1 MNKKKSKN
9 QKIAKELTHK
19 NIQIFYN
26 DEDPIFFIMIDE
38 QNLYISHENDII
50 QTPKDI
56 QMKISIFFLWDCP
69 FYKENRIIWIK
80 DLIQINKN
88 NKNNIFDII
97 RNKDS
102 LFILSLVN
110 DKENYD
116 SLLRFLNKNLEIR
129 ALLKNNKPTKK
140 DIKKENFKVLLT
152 KNTEIYETRKRKGED
167 LIIACSQDG
176 EIIAIDPQS
185 GKKVKEFVGFGNG
198 VYQTVDY
205 QNTIYGFGG
214 SNEIVCWD
222 FETTKIITR
231 IPTQE
236 LVFCGHLEEESGKIF
251 VGSETGNILVLD
263 PERNK
268 IIKEFKSHSSFV
280 EQIDSLDGIVYT
292 SGMGLNERIKSWDSK
307 TYRQLKTYEG
317 YAQGTSGIRIK
328 WNYLITLGM
337 NENNNNQ
344 IKVWDLETTE
354 LLYFANFTKH
364 LCYSFTISENF
375 IYVTNTSGLITID
388 VESQLENYSCS
399 NFNFL
404 KFLKNPKFS
413 DLEIFDYPVHKFL
426 VKSRC
431 LKEASEI
438 KTILENNFSKQETFK
453 FLEWVYGKEFNSFSS
468 MNEIQKIFDKLEIH
482 ELKTKTLQS
491 DLINSYSDENSKDF
505 SIIVKDQDN
514 NDEDEEKVGYEEE
527 IKVHKFILFTKCGL
541 FQDFFENFAKETNK
555 VQDYSGKSIE
565 SIEHFIKYLYFNE
578 LKLTGDDDPQLI
590 YEELFDAVDYYQL
603 EKPYNLPNCLKKI
616 KKQYNLN

>member
-1 MNKKKSKN
+1 MNKKKPKN

-19 NIQIFYN
+19 NNQIFYN
-26 DEDPIFFIMIDE
+26 NEDPIFFIMIDE
-38 QNLYISHENDII
+38 QNLYISQENDII
-50 QTPKDI
+50 QTPKD
-56 QMKISIFFLWDCP
+56 
-69 FYKENRIIWIK
+69 
-80 DLIQINKN
+80 
-88 NKNNIFDII
+88 
-97 RNKDS
+97 
-102 LFILSLVN
+102 
-110 DKENYD
+110 
-116 SLLRFLNKNLEIR
+116 
-129 ALLKNNKPTKK
+129 LLKNNKPTKK

-185 GKKVKEFVGFGNG
+185 GKIVKKFVGFENG
-198 VYQTVDY
+198 VYRTVDY
-205 QNTIYGFGG
+205 KNTIYGFGG

-236 LVFCGHLEEESGKIF
+236 QMFCGHLEEESGKIF

-263 PERNK
+263 PESNK

-307 TYRQLKTYEG
+307 TYQQLKTYEG
-317 YAQGTSGIRIK
+317 HVQGTSGIRIK
-328 WNYLITLGM
+328 WSYLITFGM

-354 LLYFANFTKH
+354 LLYFANFSKH

-482 ELKTKTLQS
+482 DLKTKTLQS

-514 NDEDEEKVGYEEE
+514 NQDQDNNDEDEDNDGYEEE